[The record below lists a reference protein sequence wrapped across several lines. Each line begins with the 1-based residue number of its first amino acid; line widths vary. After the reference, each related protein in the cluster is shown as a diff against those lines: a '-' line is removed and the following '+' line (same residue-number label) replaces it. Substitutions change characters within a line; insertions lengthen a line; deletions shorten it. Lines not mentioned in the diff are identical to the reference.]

1 MPTRILLRLFFLAGL
16 AAPWCAFALGV
27 GQLEVRSAL
36 NQTFEAE
43 LPLIIN
49 NPAELTGLTARIPRQ
64 EEFDRARIERLEFLS
79 KLRFSV
85 QTPPGGPNI
94 VKMTSLEPIREPNF
108 NLLLELVWPRGRL
121 IREFTV
127 QLDPELYANRR
138 QPPAPPPVVALLPP
152 VAPPPVALPP
162 AVPELPPAPPVS
174 FEGASFYG
182 PVKSG
187 ETLAA
192 IANRVRPSTAISVP
206 QMMAILIA
214 GNPTAF
220 ANGNPNALRSGATLK
235 VPTPQAL
242 GASAAPSPSAPEAT
256 AAPPSLALAA
266 EPADAPAPA
275 DLTTP
280 APTAV
285 SAPQPVL
292 PPAPAAPVTPSLPI
306 TTTPLPTTPLA
317 DVAPPPTMPSSVA
330 EPGSAPPSLPPAEPL
345 REIVPQATIPQP
357 ETPPAAAPQPPAPPL
372 AATPQPPPAAA
383 PQPPPPISK
392 PKPPAPP
399 PVEAESSWMSNPV
412 VWVAIALIA
421 LAIAALIVLPL
432 LRRPTRAKPSRAEEV
447 AVLES
452 TETLPTAVEPREGPT
467 ARTRPREPTSVRPRP
482 AAKLAA
488 VPTAAPGRD
497 EAAPSP
503 MGPSAPKPIGELLK
517 DFDFGLGEGGTLPA
531 AARPG
536 MAPARDIKAPLLE
549 AEPPT
554 ASVTRHP
561 VSPLTD
567 APTDLAEQEKQ
578 KEAPAR
584 PGMEL
589 PSELRLDGLNFD
601 LDGLG
606 LGKTARPQPSEL
618 PPLEMKP
625 GTAGARKLSEPSLL
639 ERGIA
644 EPPTESSSLAST
656 VAVPAGSPKLGSK
669 FEFADVTREMA
680 KSGEPE
686 ESLKLDEALQDLGGD
701 TLKLDGKKEA
711 VGGLAGGISAADYVE
726 TKLDLASA
734 YLEMGDQ
741 VGARSLLDEVLR
753 EGDAT
758 QKERAKVFLKKL
770 G

>member
-1 MPTRILLRLFFLAGL
+1 MPIRIFFRLFLLAGL
-16 AAPWCAFALGV
+16 MAPWCAFALGV

-36 NQTFEAE
+36 NQVFEAE

-49 NPAELTGLTARIPRQ
+49 NPTELTGLTARLPRQ
-64 EEFDRARIERLEFLS
+64 EEFNRAGIERPAFLS

-85 QTPPGGPNI
+85 QTPPNGPKI
-94 VKMTSLEPIREPNF
+94 IKITSIEPIREPNF
-108 NLLLELVWPRGRL
+108 TLLLELAWQRGRL

-127 QLDPELYANRR
+127 QLDPELYANRQ
-138 QPPAPPPVVALLPP
+138 QPPAPPPVVAPLPP
-152 VAPPPVALPP
+152 VAAPPVPAPLPPVA
-162 AVPELPPAPPVS
+162 VPQLPPAPPVS

-192 IANRVRPSTAISVP
+192 IANRVRPSTALSVP

-220 ANGNPNALRSGATLK
+220 ANGNPNTLRSGATLRI
-235 VPTPQAL
+235 PTAQAL
-242 GASAAPSPSAPEAT
+242 GMPSTPPPAPT
-256 AAPPSLALAA
+256 AAF
-266 EPADAPAPA
+266 APAGPA
-275 DLTTP
+275 VASVPTDLTTP
-280 APTAV
+280 GPAVVAAPKPVSPPGPVAPSVPHPPVTTA
-285 SAPQPVL
+285 PL
-292 PPAPAAPVTPSLPI
+292 PPAP
-306 TTTPLPTTPLA
+306 LA
-317 DVAPPPTMPSSVA
+317 EVAPPPTLPSPA
-330 EPGSAPPSLPPAEPL
+330 AGPGSAPPAPLPAEPL
-345 REIVPQATIPQP
+345 REIVPQATV
-357 ETPPAAAPQPPAPPL
+357 PQPPAPPV
-372 AATPQPPPAAA
+372 AAPPAPPVATPPVAAPPTPPVAAPPPATPA
-383 PQPPPPISK
+383 PK
-392 PKPPAPP
+392 PKPPAPA
-399 PVEAESSWMSNPV
+399 PVAEASWMSNPV

-432 LRRPTRAKPSRAEEV
+432 LRRPTRTKSAEEEEL

-452 TETLPTAVEPREGPT
+452 TATLPTVVQSREGTT
-467 ARTRPREPTSVRPRP
+467 ARTRSREPTSVRPRP

-488 VPTAAPGRD
+488 VPPAAPSQ
-497 EAAPSP
+497 EKAAPSP
-503 MGPSAPKPIGELLK
+503 VGPSTPKPIGELLK
-517 DFDFGLGEGGTLPA
+517 DFDFGLEGGTSPA

-536 MAPARDIKAPLLE
+536 VTPTRDLKAPLLE

-561 VSPLTD
+561 ASPL
-567 APTDLAEQEKQ
+567 AGVPADLAEQEKRR
-578 KEAPAR
+578 EAPPAPPR
-584 PGMEL
+584 TEL
-589 PSELRLDGLNFD
+589 PSELRLDGLDFD

-606 LGKTARPQPSEL
+606 LGGTARPQPSEL

-625 GTAGARKLSEPSLL
+625 ATAGARKPSEPSLL

-644 EPPTESSSLAST
+644 EPPTASSSLASAA
-656 VAVPAGSPKLGSK
+656 AVPTGSPKPGLK
-669 FEFADVTREMA
+669 FEFADVTQEMA
-680 KSGEPE
+680 RPGTVEEP
-686 ESLKLDEALQDLGGD
+686 LRLDEALQNLGGD
-701 TLKLDGKKEA
+701 TLKLGGKQPA
-711 VGGLAGGISAADYVE
+711 ASGVVGGMSATDYVE

-758 QKERAKVFLKKL
+758 QKERARTFLKKL